1 MLTTKIDRLGG
12 PSEHPHTAFLHGN
25 EPLHPLGLPN
35 YWINTATLNLIVE
48 DRIYAY
54 FGLGPAVELVL
65 TYNASS
71 PVRGMFGKGWMF
83 SYESSIQEKGGQVFL
98 RRGSGQ
104 VLRFRRGSAPGTE
117 NAPVEAAPASG
128 SFDRLLD
135 YGSHW
140 LYLPRHTHLLLRY
153 DKKQGEQGCP
163 LTSIADFDGNEVRFR
178 YNGNGTLDT
187 IVDAAGRE
195 TSLSCNGDGL
205 VTEMRLADGRTA
217 RFTYGTNH
225 TLARATDF
233 QGIASSYTCDGDGRM
248 VRMVV
253 GEDRKTTAFS
263 YSGGTGRA
271 QISTVT
277 DAAGN
282 VTRYRMDA
290 PGQVSVTDPEGN
302 TTAYHS
308 KDGRTERIVD
318 AAGGTRVFEFEHGL
332 LVKFHDANGNVSRR
346 GYDERGNCTRLED
359 AEGGVDAYT
368 FDAYDN
374 LLTETNALGERVS
387 FAYDP
392 RHHLISVT
400 TPLQRVSRMAYDERG
415 QRISVTNA
423 AGGITRYEYDRF
435 GNVAS
440 IIDALGNR
448 TCFEYDDHGFVLRSV
463 IDPDG
468 HQTRYEYDRNDRIV
482 AVHAPDGATRTHT
495 YGCCAGLST
504 TDEMGRKTTLVRS
517 PLLSMLQRTDPAGS
531 TTRFSYDRSNRLV
544 GVTDPIGRIVRYGY
558 DPAGRL
564 AEAETPAGGKRML
577 QYDRSGTITA
587 LVDEQ
592 GRRTTFSYDRNGR
605 RLGVTDPANRTV
617 TLTRDAVGRITSVRN
632 ARGEVTGY
640 RYDADDNLV
649 EASCNGVRVAS
660 FTCDAVGD
668 TTRVTDDQ
676 GTTDFEYDADRRV
689 SAIRYPDDTAVRYA
703 RDAAGNVTSL
713 SYPGSMVVE
722 SAYDACG
729 RVERISWDAHSIT
742 FAYDRAGNLVREV
755 RSNGTESVYTYDG
768 GGRLTGITHRRKGE
782 AFIEIRYTR
791 DAAGNVIEE
800 ERYAPE
806 TGEGGSPAPLL
817 PSFSAAY
824 TENNQIRIWN
834 GGTIRYDADGNLVE
848 MGGAGSFS
856 ARYDAANRPVEITCD
871 DRTVSYAYDG
881 LGRRTRAVRSG
892 RAVTSHHGGDGR
904 LLFETDGESGGVR
917 SYLYGDG
924 RLVAMVTLAGET
936 RFYHFDQTGTT
947 LALTDEQGEIAAT
960 YAYDAFGQVTARSI
974 SPGENP
980 FTFVGA
986 YGVRDEGE
994 GIFFMKRRAYHAG
1007 TGTFLQKDPLGHDG
1021 GWNLYTYAAGNPVN
1035 AIDPEGTVPVFV
1047 LALLGAVA
1055 LAGTFAA
1062 LYNTTKVKLGNNPIQ
1077 RALQAAAT
1085 TGDSKKIQQ
1094 AIGPNPKQE
1103 FFQGMEDVGKQA
1115 ADGMLTHNPVTAPAW
1130 SAVKGVKSTVD
1141 GKPVDAV
1148 LNFSGAH
1155 PGIKIRTGPG
1165 QSLGE
1170 VSKYTEIPV
1179 GPIATALG
1187 ETKNA
1192 CDPPPAK

>member
-1 MLTTKIDRLGG
+1 MLTTTTDRLGG

-35 YWINTATLNLIVE
+35 YWINTATLNLILE

-83 SYESSIQEKGGQVFL
+83 SYESSIQETGGQVFL

-104 VLRFRRGSAPGTE
+104 VLRFRRGSTPGTE
-117 NAPVEAAPASG
+117 QAPSEAAPVSG

-153 DKKQGEQGCP
+153 DKKPGDQGCP

-178 YNGNGTLDT
+178 YNGNGTLGT

-195 TSLSCNGDGL
+195 TSLSFNADGL
-205 VTEMRLADGRTA
+205 CTGMRLADGRTA
-217 RFTYGTNH
+217 RFTYDAGH
-225 TLARATDF
+225 SLARATDF
-233 QGIASSYTCDGDGRM
+233 QGIASSYTYDPAGRM
-248 VRMVV
+248 VSMVV
-253 GEDRKTTAFS
+253 GEDRKTTVFAYAGGS
-263 YSGGTGRA
+263 SGA

-290 PGQVSVTDPEGN
+290 PGKVSVTDPEGN
-302 TTAYHS
+302 TTTYHS
-308 KDGRTERIVD
+308 SEGRTERIVD
-318 AAGGTRVFEFEHGL
+318 PAGGTRLFEFEHGL
-332 LVKFHDANGNVSRR
+332 LVKFQDANGNVSRR

-387 FAYDP
+387 FAYDA

-400 TPLQRVSRMAYDERG
+400 TPQQRVSRMAYDQRG
-415 QRISVTNA
+415 QRISVANA
-423 AGGITRYEYDRF
+423 AGSVTGYEYDTF

-440 IIDALGNR
+440 ITDALGNR
-448 TCFEYDDHGFVLRSV
+448 TRFEYDEYGFVLRSV
-463 IDPDG
+463 IDQDG
-468 HQTRYEYDRNDRIV
+468 HQTRFEYDRNDRVV
-482 AVHAPDGATRTHT
+482 AVHAPDGTSRTHT

-504 TDEMGRKTTLVRS
+504 TDEMGRKTSLVRS
-517 PLLSMLQRTDPAGS
+517 PLLSMLQSTDPLGN

-544 GVTDPIGRIVRYGY
+544 GVTDPLGRRVRYGY
-558 DPAGRL
+558 DPAGHL
-564 AEAETPAGGKRML
+564 VEVETPAGGKRNL
-577 QYDRSGTITA
+577 QYDRTGALTA
-587 LVDEQ
+587 VVDEQ
-592 GRRTTFSYDRNGR
+592 GRRTSFSRDRNGR
-605 RLGVTDPANRTV
+605 PRGVTDPANRTV
-617 TLTRDAVGRITSVRN
+617 TITRDAVGRITSVRN
-632 ARGEVTGY
+632 ARGEATGY
-640 RYDADDNLV
+640 RYDADDNMV
-649 EASCNGVRVAS
+649 ETSCNGVRAAS
-660 FTCDAVGD
+660 FAFDAAGD
-668 TTRVTDDQ
+668 TTRVADDR
-676 GTTDFEYDADRRV
+676 GSTDFEYDAARRV
-689 SAIRYPDDTAVRYA
+689 SAIRYPDSTAVRFA
-703 RDAAGNVTSL
+703 RDAAGNITSL
-713 SYPGSMVVE
+713 AYPGSLVAE
-722 SAYDACG
+722 SSYDAVG
-729 RVERISWDAHSIT
+729 RVERLSWGVHSIA
-742 FAYDRAGNLVREV
+742 FAYDRAGNLVRET
-755 RSNGTESVYTYDG
+755 RSNGTESAYSYDG
-768 GGRLTGITHRRKGE
+768 GGRLAGITHRRNGE
-782 AFIEIRYTR
+782 VFIEIRYTR

-800 ERYAPE
+800 ELYAPE
-806 TGEGGSPAPLL
+806 TGEVGASAPLL

-824 TENNQIRIWN
+824 TENNQIRTWN
-834 GGTIRYDADGNLVE
+834 GETARYDADGNLVE
-848 MGGAGSFS
+848 LGGSDPLS
-856 ARYDAANRPVEITCD
+856 ARYDAANRPLEITCGG
-871 DRTVSYAYDG
+871 RSVSYAYDG
-881 LGRRTRAVRSG
+881 LGRCTRVERSG
-892 RAVTSHHGGDGR
+892 RAVAYHYGGDGR
-904 LLFETDGESGGVR
+904 LLFETDGEGGEVR

-924 RLVAMVTLAGET
+924 RLVAMVTPSGET
-936 RFYHFDQTGTT
+936 RFYHFDKTGTT
-947 LALTDEQGEIAAT
+947 LALTGEQGEVAAA
-960 YAYDAFGQVTARSI
+960 YAYDAFGRVTARSI
-974 SPGENP
+974 SPEENP

-1007 TGTFLQKDPLGHDG
+1007 IGMFLQKDPLGHDG
-1021 GWNLYTYAAGNPVN
+1021 GWNLYAYAAGNPVN
-1035 AIDPEGTVPVFV
+1035 AIDPEGTVPVFL
-1047 LALLGAVA
+1047 LAVLGAVA

-1062 LYNTTKVKLGNNPIQ
+1062 LHKTTEAKVGNNPIQ
-1077 RALQAAAT
+1077 RALQAAVT

-1115 ADGMLTHNPVTAPAW
+1115 ADGLLTHLPHTAPAW
-1130 SAVKGVKSTVD
+1130 SLAKGVKSTAD
-1141 GKPVDAV
+1141 GKPVDAM

-1179 GPIATALG
+1179 GPIATMLG

-1192 CDPPPAK
+1192 CDPPPKK